1 MLCQLPDLLERS
13 ANGSDYSW
21 NSSDHPLLVS
31 WVFFSFSFMVILIN
45 FLFSFLD
52 ESPRW
57 LISKNK
63 DKKAYKVLFGRK
75 PPQNLLKTE
84 KNSICEVN
92 NVREKVS
99 FGTKLRKSF
108 SEFFELFSTPKLRK
122 EILIC
127 YFAWCVTSMT
137 YYVTALNAVLSNKIL
152 YVLLVGVVDIPSY
165 FLPILMLRYLGRR
178 LSATGLYIFTGFF
191 LLMLLSTSDPT
202 IKMIYAMC
210 GRFGISAVY
219 AVITLHTAEL
229 FPTEVRSSALGT
241 CSTMAHVGSISA
253 PYIVDLLGLLA
264 AFIPNTICG
273 ALALCAGLLILLL
286 PETQNKN
293 LTDHVEDEVPE
304 DAVCLDEEK
313 TRIN

>member
-1 MLCQLPDLLERS
+1 MSLL
-13 ANGSDYSW
+13 NIV
-21 NSSDHPLLVS
+21 SSKIISNTFPLL
-31 WVFFSFSFMVILIN
+31 LP
-45 FLFSFLD
+45 SFLD

-57 LISKNK
+57 LISKNR
-63 DKKAYKVLFGRK
+63 DRKAYKILFGRK
-75 PPQNLLKTE
+75 PPPNLIKTE
-84 KNSICEVN
+84 KTSICEVN
-92 NVREKVS
+92 NVREKVA
-99 FGTKLRKSF
+99 FRDKLRKSF
-108 SEFFELFSTPKLRK
+108 SEFFELFNTPKLRK

-152 YVLLVGVVDIPSY
+152 YVLLVGAVDIPSY

-178 LSATGLYIFTGFF
+178 ISATGLYMFTGVF
-191 LLMLLSTSDPT
+191 LLMLLTTSDPT
-202 IKMIYAMC
+202 IKMVYAMC

-286 PETQNKN
+286 PETQNRN
-293 LTDHVEDEVPE
+293 LTDHVEDEE
-304 DAVCLDEEK
+304 KEESICLDEEK
-313 TRIN
+313 SRNN

>member
-1 MLCQLPDLLERS
+1 MR
-13 ANGSDYSW
+13 
-21 NSSDHPLLVS
+21 
-31 WVFFSFSFMVILIN
+31 
-45 FLFSFLD
+45 
-52 ESPRW
+52 ES
-57 LISKNK
+57 
-63 DKKAYKVLFGRK
+63 
-75 PPQNLLKTE
+75 
-84 KNSICEVN
+84 
-92 NVREKVS
+92 VS
-99 FGTKLRKSF
+99 FGERLRRSF

-137 YYVTALNAVLSNKIL
+137 YYTTALNAVLDNKIL
-152 YVLLVGVVDIPSY
+152 YVFLVGVVDIPSY

-178 LSATGLYIFTGFF
+178 LSATGLYIFTGVF
-191 LLMLLSTSDPT
+191 LLLLLTTSDPT
-202 IKMIYAMC
+202 TKMVYAMC

-253 PYIVDLLGLLA
+253 PYIVDLLGLIA

-286 PETQNKN
+286 PETQNKI
-293 LTDHVEDEVPE
+293 LTDHVEDEVAAD
-304 DAVCLDEEK
+304 DAISLDEEK
-313 TRIN
+313 AHMNEKSI